1 MALLLADLRML
12 ANLPASPAGRR
23 ALFGTL
29 VGLLLLGTMSWWIA
43 AEVALRPRLLAFVHD
58 QSQGDSLRGLLGAGL
73 MPCPVAATW
82 LGLALA
88 QRQLFESGELG
99 LWRAAPLPP
108 WRPALQILLRAG
120 FVALCWALALSGP
133 FVVTMLQRA
142 AAPPLAYALL
152 PLVLLVGSLPLL
164 ASLLAAQLV
173 LVRFCSGR
181 WLRLILALLAAIAS
195 VGFSTWLLLG
205 LFQNP
210 GARMSALAA
219 TAASPDR
226 LPWTIDVGAALLAAA
241 ARGELAVAPLL
252 GGVGWL
258 LGSVAG
264 FALLANLH
272 PTALERHESAGKP
285 LLRFW
290 RSRWHGSP
298 ARLLRKKEF
307 AQVLQQPGALL
318 SFLVFGFLVF
328 ALARQRV
335 FTGAILGD
343 PRLPDDLASYGA
355 MLALWFL
362 AVMLVLYAHM
372 GRLAL
377 WDGAQWAL
385 YMGAPTPPSALVRGK
400 LAAVGTFLLWPLL
413 LVAVIGS
420 QQFEAAPVAVWAFV
434 GTALGGTATALG
446 VLAAIGTWPRLMRP
460 DEGGQIVQGGRTF
473 LAAMALVLAF
483 EFAVAPGVFGWLY
496 LLDRLRV
503 ATPSQAELVGAAP
516 WVVGAA
522 LLYGTVVLL
531 LGYLVACRN
540 YRRLLAPRP

>member
-1 MALLLADLRML
+1 MGLLLADLRML

-29 VGLLLLGTMSWWIA
+29 VGLCLLGLMSWWIA

-58 QSQGDSLRGLLGAGL
+58 QSHGDSLRGLLGAGL
-73 MPCPVAATW
+73 MPCPIAATW

-99 LWRAAPLPP
+99 LWRVAPLPP

-142 AAPPLAYALL
+142 GAPPLAYLLL

-164 ASLLAAQLV
+164 ASLLAAQIV

-219 TAASPDR
+219 TAAAPDQ

-258 LGSVAG
+258 LGSVAVFTG
-264 FALLANLH
+264 IAHLH
-272 PTALERHESAGKP
+272 PGALEQHDSAGKP

-290 RSRWHGSP
+290 RSRWHGGP
-298 ARLLRKKEF
+298 ARLVRKKEF

-343 PRLPDDLASYGA
+343 PRLPEDLASYGA

-362 AVMLVLYAHM
+362 AVLLVLYALAMLYVRRVLAYLRSITPLHALRGSGLSARRYRPRPALGGRTGGAVI
-372 GRLAL
+372 GRLA
-377 WDGAQWAL
+377 WA
-385 YMGAPTPPSALVRGK
+385 SVRFSPGSH
-400 LAAVGTFLLWPLL
+400 VTVL
-413 LVAVIGS
+413 LVALLATVAFLVPIRFGATARSAEFVTYMGIGAYDLRVDLLGVPVPAHHRRRR
-420 QQFEAAPVAVWAFV
+420 AAPDRKA
-434 GTALGGTATALG
+434 
-446 VLAAIGTWPRLMRP
+446 
-460 DEGGQIVQGGRTF
+460 
-473 LAAMALVLAF
+473 
-483 EFAVAPGVFGWLY
+483 APGRRADG
-496 LLDRLRV
+496 R
-503 ATPSQAELVGAAP
+503 QGAA
-516 WVVGAA
+516 
-522 LLYGTVVLL
+522 
-531 LGYLVACRN
+531 
-540 YRRLLAPRP
+540 RPPSSTNRSTSP